1 LTEIGF
7 RGKTSVEAD
16 KEMHNP
22 TTDIEQMIQ
31 ELNAIQLPGSL
42 MESFDAYREDALRS
56 ATKEFTPSQLNWYLD
71 LLNRFR
77 GPDDRRD
84 SLLDVFDP
92 EMYTAS
98 HPAWDAPPGTRIQMP
113 ALTSEVAKL
122 ADRNSEFADLA
133 REEIRE
139 FCELAESFADEEV
152 LGLTRIAQAALVD
165 QKTTFHGRQDAIR
178 YLALNASAL
187 LEDLWAEDDSL
198 WLRAPTRQIEFED
211 MLAKR
216 QTVLRRNET
225 TRQVFEEKDF
235 TCYAEDEIRA
245 FAFDVRTL
253 LLTGRARHL
262 AICSRCQRR
271 LEYWTGLVER
281 FDEAT
286 ASEDRRPD
294 A

>member
-22 TTDIEQMIQ
+22 TADIEQMIQ

-42 MESFDAYREDALRS
+42 MESFDAYREDTLRA
-56 ATKEFTPSQLNWYLD
+56 ATKGFTSSQLNWYLD

-77 GPDDRRD
+77 GPDDRKG

-92 EMYTAS
+92 EMYTVN

-133 REEIRE
+133 RDEIRE
-139 FCELAESFADEEV
+139 FYELAESFADEDV
-152 LGLTRIAQAALVD
+152 LGLARIAQAALVD
-165 QKTTFHGRQDAIR
+165 QKTTFHSRQDAIR

-198 WLRAPTRQIEFED
+198 WLRTPARQIEFED

-216 QTVLRRNET
+216 QTDLRRNET
-225 TRQVFEEKDF
+225 TRPAFEEKDF

-262 AICSRCQRR
+262 AICPSCQRR
-271 LEYWTGLVER
+271 LEYWTGLIER
-281 FDEAT
+281 FDAAT

>member
-1 LTEIGF
+1 
-7 RGKTSVEAD
+7 
-16 KEMHNP
+16 MHNR

-42 MESFDAYREDALRS
+42 MESFDAYREDTLRT
-56 ATKEFTPSQLNWYLD
+56 AIKEFTSPQLDWYLD
-71 LLNRFR
+71 MLNRFR
-77 GPDDRRD
+77 GPDDRKD

-92 EMYTAS
+92 EMYTAN
-98 HPAWDAPPGTRIQMP
+98 HPAWDAPPGTRIEMP
-113 ALTSEVAKL
+113 ALTSEVAKT

-139 FCELAESFADEEV
+139 FYELAESFADEEV
-152 LGLTRIAQAALVD
+152 FGLARIAQAALVD
-165 QKTTFHGRQDAIR
+165 QKTSFHGRQDAIR

-198 WLRAPTRQIEFED
+198 WVKAPARQIEFED

-216 QTVLRRNET
+216 QINLRRSEAT
-225 TRQVFEEKDF
+225 QPVFEEKDF

-245 FAFDVRTL
+245 FAFDIRKL
-253 LLTGRARHL
+253 LLTGRRRHL
-262 AICSRCQRR
+262 AICPRCQRR
-271 LEYWTGLVER
+271 LEHWTGLVER
-281 FDEAT
+281 FDQAIPLHDGK
-286 ASEDRRPD
+286 AD

>member
-1 LTEIGF
+1 
-7 RGKTSVEAD
+7 
-16 KEMHNP
+16 MHNP

-42 MESFDAYREDALRS
+42 MESFDAYREDTLRT

-77 GPDDRRD
+77 GPDDRKD

-92 EMYTAS
+92 EMYTAN
-98 HPAWDAPPGTRIQMP
+98 HPAWDAPPGTRIEMP
-113 ALTSEVAKL
+113 ALTSEVAKT

-152 LGLTRIAQAALVD
+152 LGMARIAQAALVD
-165 QKTTFHGRQDAIR
+165 RRTTFQGRQDAIR

-187 LEDLWAEDDSL
+187 LEDLWAQDDSL
-198 WLRAPTRQIEFED
+198 WVRAPARQIEFED
-211 MLAKR
+211 MFRKR
-216 QTVLRRNET
+216 QTELRRRRA
-225 TRQVFEEKDF
+225 TRPAFEEKDF
-235 TCYAEDEIRA
+235 ACYTEDEIRA
-245 FAFDVRTL
+245 FAFDIRKL

-262 AICSRCQRR
+262 AICSHCQRR

-281 FDEAT
+281 FDQAIPLRDGK
-286 ASEDRRPD
+286 AD

>member
-1 LTEIGF
+1 
-7 RGKTSVEAD
+7 
-16 KEMHNP
+16 MHNP
-22 TTDIEQMIQ
+22 TTDIDQMIQ
-31 ELNAIQLPGSL
+31 ELNAMQLPGSL
-42 MESFDAYREDALRS
+42 MESFDAYREDTLRT

-77 GPDDRRD
+77 GPDDRKG

-92 EMYTAS
+92 EMYTVN

-122 ADRNSEFADLA
+122 VDRNSEFAGLA

-152 LGLTRIAQAALVD
+152 LGLARIAQTALVD
-165 QKTTFHGRQDAIR
+165 QKTAFHGRQDAIR
-178 YLALNASAL
+178 YLALNASSL
-187 LEDLWAEDDSL
+187 FEDLWAEDDSL
-198 WLRAPTRQIEFED
+198 WLRAPARQIEIED

-216 QTVLRRNET
+216 QTDLRRNET
-225 TRQVFEEKDF
+225 TRPVFEEKDF
-235 TCYAEDEIRA
+235 ACCDEDEIRA
-245 FAFDVRTL
+245 FAFDIRKL

-281 FDEAT
+281 FDQT
-286 ASEDRRPD
+286 TPLPDGKPD

>member
-1 LTEIGF
+1 
-7 RGKTSVEAD
+7 
-16 KEMHNP
+16 MHNP

-31 ELNAIQLPGSL
+31 ELNLIQLPGSL
-42 MESFDAYREDALRS
+42 MESFDAYREDTLRT
-56 ATKEFTPSQLNWYLD
+56 ATKEFTSSQLNWYLD

-77 GPDDRRD
+77 GPDDRKG

-92 EMYTAS
+92 EMYTVK

-133 REEIRE
+133 QEEIRE

-152 LGLTRIAQAALVD
+152 LGLARIAQAALVD
-165 QKTTFHGRQDAIR
+165 QKTTFHGRQEAIR

-187 LEDLWAEDDSL
+187 LEDLWAEDDSI
-198 WLRAPTRQIEFED
+198 WLRAPARQIEFED
-211 MLAKR
+211 MFAKR

-225 TRQVFEEKDF
+225 TRPVFEEKDF
-235 TCYAEDEIRA
+235 ACYAEDEIRT

-262 AICSRCQRR
+262 AICPRCQRR

-281 FDEAT
+281 FDQT
-286 ASEDRRPD
+286 TPLPD
-294 A
+294 GKADA